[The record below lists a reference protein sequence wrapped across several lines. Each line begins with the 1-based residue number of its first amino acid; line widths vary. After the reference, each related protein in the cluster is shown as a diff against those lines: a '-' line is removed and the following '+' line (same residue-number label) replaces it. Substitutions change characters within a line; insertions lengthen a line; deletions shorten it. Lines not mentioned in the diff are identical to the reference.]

1 MRKSP
6 LFIMFIDLEKAYD
19 KIVRSQLW
27 ETLLRDVGLSDSL
40 VERLK
45 LLYVDLKVKIGE
57 DW

>member
-1 MRKSP
+1 
-6 LFIMFIDLEKAYD
+6 MFIDLEKAYD